1 MRKVRVAGGGLAG
14 LALAAG
20 LRRQGVPV
28 AVDEAGH
35 YPRHRVCGEFV
46 SGVSLETLEELGIR
60 SVFDDALRHRSVS
73 WFVGGS
79 EVGGGELPE
88 PAWGISRF
96 LMDRRLRDLV
106 VAAGGEVRE
115 GLRVPREPGEGRV
128 WAAGRIPGPG
138 RWVGLKCHVRG
149 LAMVNDLEMHLGEN
163 GYVGLA
169 GVEDG
174 RVNVCGL
181 FRVDR
186 SVRMTG
192 SELLR
197 CYLKAGGLDRLARRI
212 EPERVDEESFC
223 AVAGFRLGQQPE
235 QAGLCVIGDSESMI
249 PPFTGNGM
257 SMAFEAAA
265 IGVGPLVEWSRGDL
279 AWDGCRERI
288 AGGLAARFR
297 RRLRAAA
304 VLHPVLLKGPGRR
317 LLRILAAARIL
328 PFRPL
333 LSLVR

>member
-1 MRKVRVAGGGLAG
+1 MRKVCVAGGGLAG

-28 AVDEAGH
+28 TVGEAGH

-46 SGVSLETLEELGIR
+46 SGVSRETLEELGIG
-60 SVFDDALRHRSVS
+60 SVFGDALQHRSVS
-73 WFVGGS
+73 WFVGGR

-88 PAWGISRF
+88 PAMGISRF
-96 LMDRRLRDLV
+96 RMDRRLRDVV

-115 GLRVPREPGEGRV
+115 GLRVPRKPGEGRV

-149 LAMVNDLEMHLGEN
+149 LPMASDLEMHLGAN

-186 SVRMTG
+186 AVRLPG

-197 CYLKAGGLDRLARRI
+197 RYLVAGGLDALAGRI
-212 EPERVDEESFC
+212 EPERVDEKSFC
-223 AVAGFRLGQQPE
+223 AVAGFRLGWQREQP
-235 QAGLCVIGDSESMI
+235 GLCVIGDAQSMI

-257 SMAFEAAA
+257 SMAFEAAET
-265 IGVGPLVEWSRGDL
+265 GVRPLAEWSRGEL
-279 AWDGCRERI
+279 GWDECRQRI
-288 AGGLAARFR
+288 SAGLATRFR
-297 RRLRAAA
+297 RRLRAASL
-304 VLHPVLLKGPGRR
+304 LHPMLLRRPGQR
-317 LLRILAAARIL
+317 LLRLLAAAQLL